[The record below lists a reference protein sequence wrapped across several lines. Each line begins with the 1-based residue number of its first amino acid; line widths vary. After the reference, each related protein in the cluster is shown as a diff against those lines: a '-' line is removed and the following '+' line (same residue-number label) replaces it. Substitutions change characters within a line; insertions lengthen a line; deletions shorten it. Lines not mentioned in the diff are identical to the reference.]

1 MLSQTG
7 RIVSYILSG
16 AANSSHGKWLPQGV
30 GLFGLDTLCYGSFSN
45 EWKWHSVQHGSC
57 PVLWQPEGHPRGNP
71 SWVGCNHSLLP
82 KLASNLNLGKRQLQ
96 LCWIFQPLSS
106 LKRNTLTSFT
116 TLKKYVLCTTLYI
129 CAELLKGFIALWWFK
144 KKKYTRST
152 LYTFQINNAHWAYK
166 TISRLSS
173 KENYKEPRG
182 SL

>member
-82 KLASNLNLGKRQLQ
+82 KLASNLNCGKRQLK
-96 LCWIFQPLSS
+96 LCWVFQPFSS
-106 LKRNTLTSFT
+106 LKRNTLFYYFI
-116 TLKKYVLCTTLYI
+116 YVLCTALYI
-129 CAELLKGFIALWWFK
+129 CAELGAQHLSLYEKRKIFQLLKGK
-144 KKKYTRST
+144 S
-152 LYTFQINNAHWAYK
+152 
-166 TISRLSS
+166 
-173 KENYKEPRG
+173 
-182 SL
+182 